1 MDWFKQHLNWTLVIA
16 SGVALL
22 LLALIVYIIELA
34 DSEVFALFISLFNI
48 AIILGWLIVCGWILN
63 RKRKK

>member
-1 MDWFKQHLNWTLVIA
+1 MGWFKQHLNWAFVIA

-34 DSEVFALFISLFNI
+34 NSEVFSLFISFFNI
-48 AIILGWLIVCGWILN
+48 AIVLGWFITCGWILN

>member
-22 LLALIVYIIELA
+22 LLGLIVYMIELA
-34 DSEVFALFISLFNI
+34 NSEVFALFISLFNI